1 MVNPQEALRTCE
13 CLGIQNVWLI
23 GSNAEAS
30 TSEAANPWRPQG
42 GAPARWLSLSTFRSS
57 AECVSAL
64 REDGR
69 EIWATDLAQS
79 AERLD
84 HVLQWCGVNGAGGG
98 AAANGGGGEVV
109 GAVPVRLAV
118 VFGGSEA
125 EGVSREMLMAAHRRV
140 YLPLH
145 GG

>member
-1 MVNPQEALRTCE
+1 MNPQEALRTCE

-23 GSNAEAS
+23 GPHAEAS

-42 GAPARWLSLSTFRSS
+42 GAPARWLSLRTFRSS

-84 HVLQWCGVNGAGGG
+84 HVLQLCSVAGTRGGG
-98 AAANGGGGEVV
+98 AAAGGGGGEVV
-109 GAVPVRLAV
+109 GTVPARLAV